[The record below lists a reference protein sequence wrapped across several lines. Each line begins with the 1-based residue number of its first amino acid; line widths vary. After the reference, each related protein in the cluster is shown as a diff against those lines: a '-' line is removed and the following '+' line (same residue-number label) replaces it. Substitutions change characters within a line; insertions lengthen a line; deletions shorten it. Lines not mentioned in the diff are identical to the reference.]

1 MLRPLFLFVKKA
13 VVHTTAEG
21 VYKAITSQTQAQVD
35 AAKTPEEW
43 HRAATNHAMADRI
56 GQWLS
61 DTAREHLADIIKEE
75 ENIE

>member
-1 MLRPLFLFVKKA
+1 MLKPLFLFTKKA
-13 VVHTTAEG
+13 VVHMTAEG
-21 VYKAITSQTQAQVD
+21 VYKAITTQTQAQVD

-61 DTAREHLADIIKEE
+61 DTAREHLAEIIQEE
-75 ENIE
+75 KGIE